1 MGYPEKTTD
10 AGRCQWVIKSNG
22 DEKLI
27 FSDLEVHTF
36 CNKPGSIITFVD
48 ITGRQ
53 RTANDVVCKNKSG
66 PVHVSVTES
75 TEVILAYPVGAVFKV
90 AYSKAD
96 PHNARRIKN

>member
-1 MGYPEKTTD
+1 MWGPLTHIF
-10 AGRCQWVIKSNG
+10 RIKSNG

-75 TEVILAYPVGAVFKV
+75 TEVILAYPVSICTDITSPLTTG
-90 AYSKAD
+90 
-96 PHNARRIKN
+96 